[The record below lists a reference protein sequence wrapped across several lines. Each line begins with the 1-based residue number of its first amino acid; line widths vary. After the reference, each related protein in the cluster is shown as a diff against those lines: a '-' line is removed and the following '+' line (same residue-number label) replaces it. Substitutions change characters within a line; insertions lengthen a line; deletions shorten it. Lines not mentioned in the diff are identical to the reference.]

1 MIPPNYGKLFIKL
14 LQTNTNFELVNDKQ
28 KKTTDGPEIANI
40 FNKFFSTVIHNGLSN
55 CLHQNNKMLCEF
67 LL

>member
-40 FNKFFSTVIHNGLSN
+40 FNKFFSTVNPQWPLK
-55 CLHQNNKMLCEF
+55 LPPPKQ
-67 LL
+67 